1 MKFLF
6 DLGGVFFDW
15 DPHHFY
21 KDVFKNQDEKDN
33 FLNNV
38 CNDQWNIKQDAGRLI
53 RDAENE
59 LIKKFPNH
67 ENEIKLYYKNHRKMI
82 RKIFQQSVDILID
95 LKNNNY
101 ECYVLSNWS
110 SETFQG
116 MKNEYPFLNKFDG
129 LIISG
134 EERLIKPDEKIYKL
148 AINRFNLLPEETVF
162 IDDKKENIV
171 AANNLGFLTIHLTN
185 PELIK
190 QSINKFIK

>member
-21 KDVFKNQDEKDN
+21 KDIFNNQEERDN

-38 CNDQWNIKQDAGRLI
+38 CNDQWNIQQDAGRLI
-53 RDAENE
+53 EDAEIE
-59 LIKKFPNH
+59 LIKSFPNY
-67 ENEIKLYYKNHRKMI
+67 ENEIKLYYKNHRKMF
-82 RKIFQQSVDILID
+82 RKIFQKSVEVLND
-95 LKNNNY
+95 LKNKDY

-110 SETFQG
+110 WETFQG
-116 MKNEYPFLNKFDG
+116 MDKEYPFLKKFDG

-134 EERLIKPDEKIYKL
+134 KEKLIKPDEKIYKL
-148 AINRFNLLPEETVF
+148 AINRFNLVPEETVF
-162 IDDKKENIV
+162 IDDKKENIE

-185 PELIK
+185 PEIIN
-190 QSINKFIK
+190 QSIKKYI